1 MASSET
7 RDPPNNNVLACIIN
21 IFVRQETC
29 DRNPDTY
36 VSGISVLVPISVGSA
51 MDDTATEEK
60 QI

>member
-7 RDPPNNNVLACIIN
+7 RDLPNKNVLACIIN
-21 IFVRQETC
+21 VVRRETC
-29 DRNPDTY
+29 DRNPDSY
-36 VSGISVLVPISVGSA
+36 VSGISVLVPIPAGGA